1 MITRV
6 ETAVENM
13 RSALERDRAKDEQ
26 KRKHKRYEKRTLFVE
41 VQMFQAGTSKL
52 EKETFRTTVSDVSA
66 GGMRI
71 DVSQDLGGSKG
82 QRMKFSIMK
91 PDHEV
96 ILAGTGQ
103 VVRVV
108 AADDGKNT
116 LGIQFGM
123 VMDQ

>member
-1 MITRV
+1 MLFF
-6 ETAVENM
+6 EAPW
-13 RSALERDRAKDEQ
+13 ERDRAKDEQ

-71 DVSQDLGGSKG
+71 DVSQDLGVSKG

-123 VMDQ
+123 VMEQ

>member
-1 MITRV
+1 
-6 ETAVENM
+6 
-13 RSALERDRAKDEQ
+13 
-26 KRKHKRYEKRTLFVE
+26 
-41 VQMFQAGTSKL
+41 
-52 EKETFRTTVSDVSA
+52 
-66 GGMRI
+66 MRI
-71 DVSQDLGGSKG
+71 DVSQDLGVSKG